1 LGSAS
6 GTELPKNQ
14 SIMKVEHECCA
25 GLDVHK
31 RTVVA
36 CVLKAMAGSEP
47 AEQIQSF
54 GTTTPELMEM
64 LQWLGSHGV
73 THVAM
78 EATGNYWMPVYNV
91 LEGHFELIVA
101 NAAHMKAVPGRKT
114 DVADAHW
121 IADLLRHGLLTRS
134 FIPPREQRDL
144 RELTRHRSALA
155 AKRGQAANELQK
167 ALESANIKLQSVV
180 TDITGV
186 SATEMLTE
194 MLAGKTEPKELAQLA
209 RRKLRAKIP
218 ELEKALSGNLRAHHR
233 LIVEQVLADIALF
246 MAQIAELDAYIE
258 KLLQNDNDQIDR
270 LDGTP
275 GINRRVAE
283 VIIAEAGTDM
293 SRFPDAHH
301 FASWIGLC
309 PGQNESAGKRKS
321 GKTRKGNR
329 ALRTALVE
337 AAHGAVRKRDSYFG
351 AQFRRIAPRRG
362 FKKALIAVAHS
373 MAVTIYHMIK
383 NQTAYAD
390 LGADYFDK
398 RNPSRILHRLT
409 KRIQNLGFT
418 VQLSPIPAATV

>member
-1 LGSAS
+1 M
-6 GTELPKNQ
+6 N
-14 SIMKVEHECCA
+14 VEHECCA

-31 RTVVA
+31 RMVVA
-36 CVLKAMAGSEP
+36 CVLKGEP
-47 AEQIQSF
+47 GKKPATETKNF

-64 LQWLGSHGV
+64 VEWLKGHAT

-78 EATGNYWMPVYNV
+78 EATGNYWMPIYNL

-121 IADLLRHGLLTRS
+121 IADLLRHGLLRPS
-134 FIPPREQRDL
+134 FIPSREQRDL
-144 RELTRHRSALA
+144 RELTRHRSSLA

-186 SATEMLTE
+186 SSTEMLTE
-194 MLAGKTEPKELAQLA
+194 MIAGNKDAKELAQLA
-209 RRKLRAKIP
+209 KRRLKAKIP
-218 ELEKALSGNLRAHHR
+218 ELEKALCGNLRTHHR
-233 LIVEQVLADIALF
+233 LILEQLLADIALF
-246 MAQIAELDAYIE
+246 ATQIAELDAHIE
-258 KLLQNDNDQIDR
+258 TLLQKNNDDIDR

-293 SRFPDAHH
+293 SRFPSEHH

-309 PGQNESAGKRKS
+309 PGQNESAGKRYS

-329 ALRTALVE
+329 SLRTALVE
-337 AAHGAVRKRDSYFG
+337 SAHGAVRKKSSYFG
-351 AQFRRIAPRRG
+351 AQYRRIAARRG
-362 FKKALIAVAHS
+362 KKKALVAIAHS
-373 MAVTIYHMIK
+373 LAIAIYHILRSK
-383 NQTAYAD
+383 TVYRE
-390 LGADYFDK
+390 LGADFFDK
-398 RNPSRILHRLT
+398 LNPTRMLHRLT
-409 KRIQNLGFT
+409 QRIQNLGFQ
-418 VQLSPIPAATV
+418 VQVSPTPAAA

>member
-1 LGSAS
+1 
-6 GTELPKNQ
+6 
-14 SIMKVEHECCA
+14 MKVQHQCCA

-36 CVLKAMAGSEP
+36 CVLKGAPGNEP
-47 AEQIQSF
+47 AMETKSF

-64 LQWLGSHGV
+64 VEWLKSHGT
-73 THVAM
+73 THGAM
-78 EATGNYWMPVYNV
+78 EATGNYWMPVYNL
-91 LEGHFELIVA
+91 LEGHFELIVV

-114 DVADAHW
+114 DVQDAHW
-121 IADLLRHGLLTRS
+121 IADLLRHGLLRAS

-144 RELTRHRSALA
+144 RELTRHRSSLA

-194 MLAGKTEPKELAQLA
+194 MLGGKSDPKELAQLA
-209 RRKLRAKIP
+209 RLKLRSKIP
-218 ELEKALSGNLRAHHR
+218 QLEKALSGKLRAHHR
-233 LIVEQVLADIALF
+233 LILEQLLADIALLV
-246 MAQIAELDAYIE
+246 AQIAELDAYIE
-258 KLLQNDNDQIDR
+258 RWLQKDNDHIDR

-293 SRFPDAHH
+293 SRFPDARH
-301 FASWIGLC
+301 FASWVGLC
-309 PGQNESAGKRKS
+309 PGQNESAGKRRS

-337 AAHGAVRKRDSYFG
+337 SAHGAVRKKGSYFG
-351 AQFRRIAPRRG
+351 AQYRRLARKRG
-362 FKKALIAVAHS
+362 PKKALIAVAHS
-373 MAVTIYHMIK
+373 LAVIVYHILK
-383 NQTAYAD
+383 NQTAYVE
-390 LGADYFDK
+390 LGANHFE
-398 RNPSRILHRLT
+398 RLNPNRLLHSLT
-409 KRIQNLGFT
+409 KRIKNLGFQVT
-418 VQLSPIPAATV
+418 LSPISTPVPA

>member
-1 LGSAS
+1 
-6 GTELPKNQ
+6 
-14 SIMKVEHECCA
+14 MKVEHQCCA

-36 CVLKAMAGSEP
+36 CVLSGMPGEEP
-47 AEQIQSF
+47 ATQSKSF

-64 LQWLGSHGV
+64 VEWLKSRRT

-78 EATGNYWMPVYNV
+78 EATGNYWMPVYNL

-121 IADLLRHGLLTRS
+121 IADLLRHGLLKAS
-134 FIPPREQRDL
+134 FIPAREQRDL
-144 RELTRHRSALA
+144 RELTRHRSSLA

-180 TDITGV
+180 TDITGL

-194 MLAGKTEPKELAQLA
+194 MLGGKNDPKELAQLA
-209 RRKLRAKIP
+209 KRKLRSKIP
-218 ELEKALSGNLRAHHR
+218 ELEKALSGKLRTHHR
-233 LIVEQVLADIALF
+233 LILEQLLADIALF
-246 MAQIAELDAYIE
+246 VAQIAELDAHLE
-258 KLLQNDNDQIDR
+258 QLLRKDDDHIGR

-293 SRFPDAHH
+293 GRFPSANH

-309 PGQNESAGKRKS
+309 PGQNESAGKRRS
-321 GKTRKGNR
+321 GRTRKGNR
-329 ALRTALVE
+329 ALRAALVE
-337 AAHGAVRKRDSYFG
+337 SAHGAVRKKNCYFG

-362 FKKALIAVAHS
+362 RKKALIAVAHS
-373 MAVTIYHMIK
+373 LAVTIYHIIK
-383 NQTAYAD
+383 NQTAYVE
-390 LGADYFDK
+390 LGAGFFDQL
-398 RNPSRILHRLT
+398 NPIRVLHRLT
-409 KRIQNLGFT
+409 KRIQNLGYN
-418 VQLSPIPAATV
+418 VQLSPIPSAT

>member
-1 LGSAS
+1 M
-6 GTELPKNQ
+6 N
-14 SIMKVEHECCA
+14 VEHPCCA

-36 CVLKAMAGSEP
+36 CVLTGAPGREP
-47 AEQIQSF
+47 AQATKSF

-64 LQWLGSHGV
+64 AEWLKGNGA

-78 EATGNYWMPVYNV
+78 EATGNYWMPVYNL

-114 DVADAHW
+114 DVADAQW
-121 IADLLRHGLLTRS
+121 IADLLRHGLLKAS
-134 FIPPREQRDL
+134 FIPPRDQRDM
-144 RELTRHRSALA
+144 RELTRHRSSLA
-155 AKRGQAANELQK
+155 AKRGQASNELQK

-194 MLAGKTEPKELAQLA
+194 MLGGKNDAKELAQLA
-209 RRKLRAKIP
+209 KRKLRSKIP
-218 ELEKALSGNLRAHHR
+218 ELEKALSGNLRTHHR
-233 LIVEQVLADIALF
+233 LILEQLLADIALF
-246 MAQIAELDAYIE
+246 VAQIAELDAHIE
-258 KLLQNDNDQIDR
+258 KSLHKDDDHIER

-309 PGQNESAGKRKS
+309 PGQNQSAGKRRS

-337 AAHGAVRKRDSYFG
+337 SAHGAVRKKGCYFG
-351 AQFRRIAPRRG
+351 AQFRRLARKRG
-362 FKKALIAVAHS
+362 PKKALIAVAHS
-373 MAVTIYHMIK
+373 LAVAVYHILK
-383 NQTAYAD
+383 NKTGYKEV
-390 LGADYFDK
+390 GADYFEK
-398 RNPSRILHRLT
+398 LNPARALRHLT
-409 KRIQNLGFT
+409 KRIQNLGFD
-418 VQLSPIPAATV
+418 VVISPSPAST

>member
-1 LGSAS
+1 
-6 GTELPKNQ
+6 
-14 SIMKVEHECCA
+14 MKVEHECCA

-36 CVLKAMAGSEP
+36 CVLKGMVGSGP

-64 LQWLGSHGV
+64 LRWLKSHGA

-114 DVADAHW
+114 DVADARW
-121 IADLLRHGLLTRS
+121 IADLLRHGLLARS
-134 FIPPREQRDL
+134 FIPTREQRDL

-186 SATEMLTE
+186 SDTQMLTE

-209 RRKLRAKIP
+209 KRKLRAKIP

-233 LIVEQVLADIALF
+233 LILEQLLADIALF

-258 KLLQNDNDQIDR
+258 KLLQEDKDQIDR

-283 VIIAEAGTDM
+283 IIIAEAGTDM

-309 PGQNESAGKRKS
+309 PGQNESAGKRKG

-329 ALRTALVE
+329 ALRSALVE
-337 AAHGAVRKRDSYFG
+337 AAHGAVRKKDSYFG

-373 MAVTIYHMIK
+373 MAITIYHMIK
-383 NQTAYAD
+383 NQTAYTE
-390 LGADYFDK
+390 LGADYFDQL
-398 RNPSRILHRLT
+398 NPSRILHRLT
-409 KRIQNLGFT
+409 KRIQNLGYT
-418 VQLSPIPAATV
+418 VQITPIPAANV

>member
-1 LGSAS
+1 
-6 GTELPKNQ
+6 
-14 SIMKVEHECCA
+14 MKVEYECCA

-36 CVLKAMAGSEP
+36 CVLKGEP
-47 AEQIQSF
+47 GQDPAFETKSF

-64 LQWLGSHGV
+64 VEWLKSCRT

-78 EATGNYWMPVYNV
+78 EATGNYWMPVYNL

-114 DVADAHW
+114 DVQDAQW
-121 IADLLRHGLLTRS
+121 IADLLRHGLLRPS
-134 FIPPREQRDL
+134 FIPSREQRDM
-144 RELTRHRSALA
+144 RELTRHRSSLA

-167 ALESANIKLQSVV
+167 ALESSNIKLQSVV

-194 MLAGKTEPKELAQLA
+194 MLSGKNDAKELAHLA
-209 RRKLRAKIP
+209 KRKLRSKIP

-233 LIVEQVLADIALF
+233 LILEQLLADMALF
-246 MAQIAELDAYIE
+246 VAQIAELDAHIE
-258 KLLQNDNDQIDR
+258 KLLQKDNDHIER
-270 LDGTP
+270 LDGMP

-293 SRFPDAHH
+293 SRFPSANH

-309 PGQNESAGKRKS
+309 PGQNESAGKRRS

-337 AAHGAVRKRDSYFG
+337 AAQGAVRKKDSYFG
-351 AQFRRIAPRRG
+351 AQCRRIAPRRG
-362 FKKALIAVAHS
+362 KKKALIAVAHS
-373 MAVTIYHMIK
+373 LAVAIYHIIK
-383 NQTAYAD
+383 NQTVYVE
-390 LGADYFDK
+390 LGADFFDK
-398 RNPSRILHRLT
+398 LNPSRVLHRLT
-409 KRIQNLGFT
+409 KRIQNLGFN
-418 VQLSPIPAATV
+418 VHLSPVPVAA